1 MKHITAE
8 LEVKI
13 WEQEQSCLDKVHA
26 GLQARLVG
34 STDGIPTRPVD
45 ANEAE
50 AAAWVR
56 ALRWVLHEG
65 GCY

>member
-8 LEVKI
+8 LEKKI
-13 WEQEQSCLDKVHA
+13 WDQEQFCLEQAQA
-26 GLQARLVG
+26 GLKSRLEG
-34 STDGIPTRPVD
+34 STDGIPTRPVE

-50 AAAWVR
+50 AAGWVR